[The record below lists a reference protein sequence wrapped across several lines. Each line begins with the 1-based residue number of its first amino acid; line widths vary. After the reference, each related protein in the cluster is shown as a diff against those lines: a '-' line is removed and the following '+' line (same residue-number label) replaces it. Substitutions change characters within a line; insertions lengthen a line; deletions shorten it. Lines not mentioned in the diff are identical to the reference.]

1 VRHIKDYYAPV
12 LGEFEAIVLLSLVR
26 LGNGAYGAAIRRD
39 IQHRAGREV
48 SDGTL
53 YMTLRRLE
61 RKQMIVS
68 YTGAPTAARG
78 GRRRR
83 HYLINDPGERALGR
97 AWRAWKAMGEG
108 MDDTLSAL

>member
-1 VRHIKDYYAPV
+1 VRHIADYYAPI

-39 IQHRAGREV
+39 IRDRTGREV

-53 YMTLRRLE
+53 YMTLQRLE

-68 YTGAPTAARG
+68 YVGAPTRARG
-78 GRRRR
+78 GRRRK
-83 HYLINDPGERALGR
+83 HYVLNDPGERALGR
-97 AWRAWKAMGEG
+97 AWRAIQAMAEG
-108 MDDTLSAL
+108 LHDRLSTL